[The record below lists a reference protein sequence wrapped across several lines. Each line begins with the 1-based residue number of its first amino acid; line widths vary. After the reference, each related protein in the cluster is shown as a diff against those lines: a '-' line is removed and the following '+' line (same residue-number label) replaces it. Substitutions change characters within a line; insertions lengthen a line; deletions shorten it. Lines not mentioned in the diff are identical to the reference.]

1 MVKLILILLLSVLT
15 MQAKSSVGACI
26 PIGKVV
32 ILKKSIMSLDL
43 SKEQKEKLLQ
53 YEEKLKDE
61 LNTIKDNA
69 KHKDER
75 LSSLFNEKSF
85 LKKKFF
91 KITKK
96 ENLAVS
102 EAISDYF
109 EKMYTSLT
117 DKQKVKLIKKFKRIE
132 RKKKKK

>member
-1 MVKLILILLLSVLT
+1 

-117 DKQKVKLIKKFKRIE
+117 GKQKVKLIKKFKRIE